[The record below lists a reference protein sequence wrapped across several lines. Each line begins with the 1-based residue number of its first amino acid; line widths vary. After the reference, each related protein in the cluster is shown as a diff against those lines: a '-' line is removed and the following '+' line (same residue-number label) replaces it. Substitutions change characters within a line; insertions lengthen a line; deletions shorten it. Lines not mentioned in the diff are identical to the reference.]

1 MDTVTG
7 HVATGKRA
15 ITMAGTGVKLATTTA
30 VRARVGGMTMAAT
43 ARETTGIMVTM
54 KADAAITAITKSHA
68 SARAFSAPCLLQARC
83 LL

>member
-7 HVATGKRA
+7 HVVTGKHA
-15 ITMAGTGVKLATTTA
+15 TTMTGTGVKLATTTA
-30 VRARVGGMTMAAT
+30 VRAMVGDTTMAAT

-54 KADAAITAITKSHA
+54 KADAAITAITNSHA
-68 SARAFSAPCLLQARC
+68 AASAPSAPCLLQAHC